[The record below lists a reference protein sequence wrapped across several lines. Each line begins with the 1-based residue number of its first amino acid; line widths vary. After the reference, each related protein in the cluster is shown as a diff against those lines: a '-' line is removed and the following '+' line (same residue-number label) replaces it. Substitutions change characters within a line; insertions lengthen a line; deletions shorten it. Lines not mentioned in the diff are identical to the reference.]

1 MPLSHLQHQCGNSQ
15 QIHGMGQR
23 RFMHRGSGIHPDH
36 VGIGHFR
43 IGKQCL
49 RKIFTESYLWDLT
62 HKNITGVQIDTNIGS
77 DQGIH
82 HSCRDPLHHI
92 PRSISREHAVHIH
105 IQSRHRPAGH
115 VDSQR
120 IQCRIDIYDSFQI
133 LRMLFYSSRRLIT
146 DVLSLQFIPVDAG
159 HQTDSG

>member
-82 HSCRDPLHHI
+82 TVAVI
-92 PRSISREHAVHIH
+92 RSIISPDASPGNIRFISISSLGTVRLAMSIP
-105 IQSRHRPAGH
+105 SGFNAG
-115 VDSQR
+115 
-120 IQCRIDIYDSFQI
+120 
-133 LRMLFYSSRRLIT
+133 
-146 DVLSLQFIPVDAG
+146 
-159 HQTDSG
+159 